1 MRGSFEGMRS
11 TSPRSAPQ
19 VKSEITGRPV
29 DSTAHPLND
38 ATMSKT
44 IYPRSSREVMDGW
57 MHLPRYVD
65 KIRLHVAG
73 KLHPDYHAN
82 FGKGFDAMWLK
93 AAGVAHEQ
101 MIEAVKNS
109 FIDGQ
114 VYDWVRT
121 HVKKSA
127 AEKRAHGEMM
137 LNRPAPED
145 AAAQERFKQR
155 KQEFNLGHRDDVRT
169 FVDLNDADEKRI

>member
-1 MRGSFEGMRS
+1 M
-11 TSPRSAPQ
+11 
-19 VKSEITGRPV
+19 SEI
-29 DSTAHPLND
+29 
-38 ATMSKT
+38 

-65 KIRLHVAG
+65 KIRLHLAG
-73 KLHPDYHAN
+73 KLHSDYQAN

-93 AAGVAHEQ
+93 AAGATHEQ

-114 VYDWVRT
+114 VYDWVRS
-121 HVKKSA
+121 HVKKSS

-137 LNRPAPED
+137 LYRPAPDD
-145 AAAQERFKQR
+145 AAAQERFKLR
-155 KQEFNLGHRDDVRT
+155 KQEFGLAHRDDVKT

>member
-1 MRGSFEGMRS
+1 L
-11 TSPRSAPQ
+11 PQ
-19 VKSEITGRPV
+19 VDSAALKPNDSRMSE
-29 DSTAHPLND
+29 
-38 ATMSKT
+38 T

-65 KIRLHVAG
+65 KIRLHLAG
-73 KLHPDYHAN
+73 RLHPDYHAN
-82 FGKGFDAMWLK
+82 LGRGFDAMWLR
-93 AAGVAHEQ
+93 AAGLRHEQ

-114 VYDWVRT
+114 VCDWVRM

-127 AEKRAHGEMM
+127 AEKRAHTEMV
-137 LNRPAPED
+137 LNRPAPDD
-145 AAAQERFKQR
+145 AAAQERFQVR
-155 KQEFNLGHRDDVRT
+155 KQEFGLGHREDVKT

>member
-1 MRGSFEGMRS
+1 M
-11 TSPRSAPQ
+11 
-19 VKSEITGRPV
+19 SE
-29 DSTAHPLND
+29 
-38 ATMSKT
+38 T

-65 KIRLHVAG
+65 KIRLHLAG

-93 AAGVAHEQ
+93 AAGVTHEQ
-101 MIEAVKNS
+101 MIEIVKKS

-114 VYDWVRT
+114 VFDWVRAN
-121 HVKKSA
+121 VKKSA

-137 LNRPAPED
+137 LNRPAADD

-155 KQEFNLGHRDDVRT
+155 KQEFNLGHREDVRT
-169 FVDLNDADEKRI
+169 FVDLNDADEKRL